1 MLDAFL
7 AHVRHLERILR
18 GRGRTREETE
28 DLIQETFIRVKKYLD
43 EGGEIRE
50 PQAFLVTTA
59 LNLSRDAREREHRNL
74 YSQRTLED
82 LVQLPDVRPMP
93 DEVLAAQQRLARLSN
108 ALNRAGPRAR
118 EVFLMSRVHGMTY
131 PQIAAHFQLSVS
143 AIEKYMAR
151 ALVVLGEELAE

>member
-1 MLDAFL
+1 MLEAFL

-28 DLIQETFIRVKKYLD
+28 DLIQETFIRVKRFLD
-43 EGGEIRE
+43 EGGEVRE
-50 PQAFLVTTA
+50 PQAFMVTTA
-59 LNLSRDAREREHRNL
+59 LNLSRDAREREHREL
-74 YSQRTLED
+74 YSPKTLED
-82 LVQLPDVRPMP
+82 LVQLPDGRPTP
-93 DEVLAAQQRLARLSN
+93 DEVLAAQQRLIRLSN

-131 PQIAAHFQLSVS
+131 PQIASHFKLSVS

-151 ALVVLGEELAE
+151 ALVVLGEELTE